1 VHDAIIGGAEVST
14 MIVVDQVQR
23 LRKDADRYWT
33 LENVKEA
40 VRMLLKIDG
49 FETVIPEVGTN
60 IGMAIAGAVSEKDVA
75 AVNGRIVPTKEGVV
89 TAGCVDFG
97 VSSHVARL
105 ILAMMAR
112 DKARRSAIN
121 VKYSPEIVEA
131 CKSLGMRVASFER
144 DKEPEDVKTMDWG
157 VRAAS
162 GEFVPDVIFDLGA
175 MGKEP
180 MVRIFGNTAVEVA
193 EKASRIVEGLE
204 GEYLHSDS

>member
-49 FETVIPEVGTN
+49 FETIIPEVGTN
-60 IGMAIAGAVSEKDVA
+60 IGMAIAGAASEKDVA
-75 AVNGRIVPTKEGVV
+75 AVNGRIVPTKEGI
-89 TAGCVDFG
+89 TSGCVDFG

-105 ILAMMAR
+105 ILAMMAQ

-121 VKYSPEIVEA
+121 VKYSPEILLA
-131 CKSLGMRVASFER
+131 CKEAGMQIASFER
-144 DKEPEDVKTMDWG
+144 DKEPGNVKTMGWG

-162 GEFVPDVIFDLGA
+162 GEFVPDVIFDRGA

-193 EKASRIVEGLE
+193 EKVNRIVGDLE
-204 GEYLHSDS
+204 